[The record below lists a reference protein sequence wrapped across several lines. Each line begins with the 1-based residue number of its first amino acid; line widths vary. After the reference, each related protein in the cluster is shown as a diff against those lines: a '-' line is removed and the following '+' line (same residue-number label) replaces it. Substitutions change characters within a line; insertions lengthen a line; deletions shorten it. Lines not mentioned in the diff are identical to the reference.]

1 MTETTEFRD
10 PIVRRTAPR
19 RAGPDLMSMP
29 RLNKLLGIDDAFAQ
43 EFSILAPHLRKLTQK
58 WSSDI
63 PLKIVQDESIQ
74 DTMTIRDLNR
84 INALVGQ
91 IVQAMNDG
99 KFGDEFEGPLDGIAL
114 ILKTHGINPGW
125 ATTAFA
131 SSFDE
136 AHHKLYFETRQAN
149 ARVYPAALRC
159 LTKIT
164 TLVVHILN
172 RRDHEL
178 NDGHTRLISKT
189 VSSLVLHVIKFRKQV
204 FRRCSCAA
212 RRARPRSLQF
222 RKWAESRRC
231 RT

>member
-1 MTETTEFRD
+1 MTETTEFKD

-63 PLKIVQDESIQ
+63 PLKIVQDESTQ

-178 NDGHTRLISKT
+178 NDITPQRGKS
-189 VSSLVLHVIKFRKQV
+189 
-204 FRRCSCAA
+204 
-212 RRARPRSLQF
+212 RATWRAVP
-222 RKWAESRRC
+222 
-231 RT
+231 